1 MPANRLPKR
10 CFHRATGRYYVTL
23 GGREIYLG
31 SDPRRAHR
39 EYDRL
44 IAEWLAGGRTL
55 QAGGDAAD
63 LTIVELVD
71 RFRRWAER
79 QYRHPDGTST
89 GHAEATIKPAL
100 RALRLMYGDTRAAE
114 FSPLKLQALREQMVR
129 SGLARTCVNLRV
141 QVVKRMF
148 KWAVAQELVPVA
160 VHQSLATVAGL
171 RAGRTE
177 ARETEP
183 VGPVDDAALEATLPY
198 LPPVVAAMVQVQ
210 RLTGMRPDEVCRL
223 RPADLDRTGDVWTY
237 TPRQHKTAHR
247 GRARVVCVGPRAQQ
261 VLLPFLLRDAE
272 AFCFSPAESVARL
285 HAARHARR
293 VTPLHYGNRP
303 GTNRQNRPKRKA
315 GPRYDVNGYRRA
327 IQRAADRANVEAHR
341 ERPDVPAGERLVPR
355 WSPNQLRH
363 ARATEVRRQHGLEA
377 AQVTL
382 GHAKADVTQV
392 YAERDVALAAA
403 VARATG

>member
-55 QAGGDAAD
+55 QAGGGAAD

-79 QYRHPDGTST
+79 QYRHPDGTPT
-89 GHAEATIKPAL
+89 GHAESVVKPAL
-100 RALRLMYGDTRAAE
+100 RALRRMYGDTRAAE
-114 FSPLKLQALREQMVR
+114 FSPLKLQALREKLVASDLSR
-129 SGLARTCVNLRV
+129 NCVNQRV
-141 QVVKRMF
+141 RIVKQLF

-160 VHQSLATVAGL
+160 VHQALETVTGL

-183 VGPVDDAALEATLPY
+183 VGPVDDATLEATLRY

-210 RLTGMRPDEVCRL
+210 RLTGMRPDEVCQL
-223 RPADLDRTGDVWTY
+223 RPCDLDRTGDVWLY
-237 TPRQHKTAHR
+237 TPRRHKTAHR
-247 GRARVVCVGPRAQQ
+247 GKRRVVCIGPRAQQ

-285 HAARHARR
+285 HAARNARR
-293 VTPLHYGNRP
+293 VTPLSCGNRP
-303 GTNRQNRPKRKA
+303 GTNRQSRPKRKA
-315 GPRYDVNGYRRA
+315 GARYCVMNYRRA

-341 ERPDVPAGERLVPR
+341 ERPDVPAGERLVPK

-363 ARATEVRRQHGLEA
+363 ALATEVRREHGLEA
-377 AQVTL
+377 AQVAL
-382 GHAKADVTQV
+382 GHARADVTQV
-392 YAERDVALAAA
+392 YAERDLALAVA